1 MIDVEALTV
10 VLEGEDPAGQNLEY
24 DPRYLELDSLAAEV
38 SDSLMGD
45 SRIEGRGPDWKK
57 LGESCR
63 ELWTQTRDLR
73 VAVYLVIAEALTGGG
88 LAGLT
93 AGLKLPLFLV
103 KELWD
108 SFYPKLDPED
118 GDDPL
123 ERLNILAMLSPQAG
137 AVNDPVMFIPR
148 FRETRLV
155 PSLSYT
161 LRDLLISLNEIE
173 VSGDKTIDPK
183 LLRAELMNVA
193 APEIEEQAALVQE
206 AQALVTELC
215 AEMNGKMKGGYS
227 LDMSSL
233 NHELDRLAA
242 FYRSHLDSLAPA
254 SPEGAAEG
262 SDAAGQSAAS
272 APGEKVA
279 LLSYHAASRAE
290 ALLLLKKGAEYF
302 QTQEPNSP
310 IPHLIERA
318 LRFSGMSFIEL
329 LEDIVPDAL
338 SRGRDILGI
347 KPE

>member
-1 MIDVEALTV
+1 MIDADALAV
-10 VLEGEDPAGQNLEY
+10 VLESTDPAGQNLEY
-24 DPRYLELDSLAAEV
+24 DPLYLEMDSLAVEIP
-38 SDSLMGD
+38 DSFMGE
-45 SRIEGRGPDWKK
+45 SKIEGRGPDWKK
-57 LGESCR
+57 LGKNCL
-63 ELWTQTRDLR
+63 ELWTKTRDLR
-73 VAVYLVIAEALTGGG
+73 VAVYLVIAEALGAGGG

-103 KELWD
+103 KELWE
-108 SFYPKLDPED
+108 SFYPILDPED
-118 GDDPL
+118 DDDPL
-123 ERLNILAMLSPQAG
+123 ERLNILAMLSPQVG

-193 APEIEEQAALVQE
+193 AAEIEAQAALVQE
-206 AQALVTELC
+206 AQARITELC
-215 AEMNGKMKGGYS
+215 DELNGKMKGGYS

-242 FYRSHLDSLAPA
+242 FYRSHLDSLVPP
-254 SPEGAAEG
+254 SPEGAAGEG
-262 SDAAGQSAAS
+262 APSPS
-272 APGEKVA
+272 APASGEKVA

-302 QTQEPNSP
+302 QNQEPNSP

-329 LEDIVPDAL
+329 LEDIAPDAL